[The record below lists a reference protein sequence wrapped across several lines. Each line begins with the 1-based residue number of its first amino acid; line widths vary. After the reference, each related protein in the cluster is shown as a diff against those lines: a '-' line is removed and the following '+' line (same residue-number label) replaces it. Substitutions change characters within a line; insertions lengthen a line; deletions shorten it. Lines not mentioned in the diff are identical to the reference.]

1 MFVAKSIK
9 EILNLLHVD
18 VIAQRIESVHRM
30 IRENYKVTKF
40 FVENY
45 EEFKQEISKY
55 YEHHYTQWLDVDP
68 AMPPELAHS
77 RAHDI
82 LENSPNQNLPKIRDI
97 LGSTNESGYI
107 VAYKNA
113 KSGRYGGLVGVID
126 AIAEGI
132 KNDAISKYVSAVF
145 LDCVDP
151 LNFDKRIEFMQ
162 AYLDIYG
169 AILLPG
175 EELLSVYELA
185 NDLEAVI
192 QNHVKLVNEFR
203 KKLQ

>member
-18 VIAQRIESVHRM
+18 VIAERIESVHKM
-30 IRENYKVTKF
+30 IRENYKVKRYF
-40 FVENY
+40 IENY
-45 EEFKQEISKY
+45 EEFKEEITKY
-55 YEHHYTQWLDVDP
+55 YQHHYTQWLDVDP
-68 AMPPELAHS
+68 TMPPELAHS

-82 LENSPNQNLPKIRDI
+82 LENSPNPNLPKIRDI
-97 LGSTNESGYI
+97 LGSTNETGYS

-132 KNDAISKYVSAVF
+132 KNEAISKYVSAVF
-145 LDCVDP
+145 LDCIDP

-162 AYLDIYG
+162 AYLDMFG
-169 AILLPG
+169 AVLLPD

-185 NDLEAVI
+185 SDLEAVV
-192 QNHVKLVNEFR
+192 QNHVKLINDFR